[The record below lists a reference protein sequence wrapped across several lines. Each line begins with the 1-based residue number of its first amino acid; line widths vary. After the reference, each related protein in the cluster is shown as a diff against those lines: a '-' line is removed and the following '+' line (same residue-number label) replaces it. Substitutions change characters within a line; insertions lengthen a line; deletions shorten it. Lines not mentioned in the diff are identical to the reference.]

1 MPQDRG
7 FQDRVRKIEAL
18 IQAIEET
25 ADPAVRDDARMLM
38 QTILELHGVGLLKIM
53 EFAHHAGHH
62 ELVDALA
69 RDDLVGSLLLLHGI
83 HPLDQ
88 RTRIEQA
95 LEKLRPRLFLH
106 GGGAEL
112 LGVEQNIVRVH
123 LKARS
128 DGNPANADPV
138 QLKEWIEAAI
148 CAAAPEVAAIE
159 FEGAEPSGLLS
170 LPIVAGELVRGQP

>member
-1 MPQDRG
+1 MPEDPA
-7 FQDRVRKIEAL
+7 FQDRVRKIETL

-25 ADPAVRDDARMLM
+25 AEPGVRDDARTLV
-38 QTILELHGVGLLKIM
+38 QTILELHGVGLLKVM
-53 EFAHHAGHH
+53 ELAHHAGHH
-62 ELVDALA
+62 ELVDSLA

-112 LGVEQNIVRVH
+112 LGVEQNIVR
-123 LKARS
+123 LRLNARS
-128 DGNPANADPV
+128 DGNPADAEPAR
-138 QLKEWIEAAI
+138 LKEWIEGAI
-148 CAAAPEVAAIE
+148 CAAAPEITAIE
-159 FEGAEPSGLLS
+159 FDGMAPSASGLIS
-170 LPIVAGELVRGQP
+170 LPMVADGLVRG